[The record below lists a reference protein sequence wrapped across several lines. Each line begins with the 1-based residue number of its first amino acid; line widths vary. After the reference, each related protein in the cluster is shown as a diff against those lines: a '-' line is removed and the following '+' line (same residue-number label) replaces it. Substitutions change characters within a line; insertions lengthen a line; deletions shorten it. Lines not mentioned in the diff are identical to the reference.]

1 MERKSARI
9 KIKQSATVRRLRF
22 LIGVALA
29 AALLCFLTGSLFAA
43 LWKSAWG
50 IVFAVGLLFLFCRAP
65 VLGRTLCDRTCQ
77 NDEGGGQVCV
87 RRDKYRLLRVFRTLS
102 RHERHL
108 FRRNGS
114 VARGAQSVSV
124 RRAGRGG
131 VANVPL
137 EVAYVKTAGERA
149 EKKRAGNRKRKP
161 DVQADAKIVV
171 IGAAPLSKDC
181 RFEK

>member
-131 VANVPL
+131 VAERSFGSRLCKNRGRTRRK
-137 EVAYVKTAGERA
+137 KTGG
-149 EKKRAGNRKRKP
+149 K
-161 DVQADAKIVV
+161 
-171 IGAAPLSKDC
+171 
-181 RFEK
+181 